1 MDEIDSR
8 RDRGPGRMR
17 RPIHRWAQLGLAVGT
32 ALALIAACAPAPASP
47 RAAPSQPASA
57 AAPAPAAAAAPEKV
71 TFTLN
76 YILYGG
82 HAPYLLAQERGYF
95 AEQGLDV
102 SIVEGKGSAS
112 TAQVVGA
119 GTSQVGEID
128 GSVVIRSVAQDI
140 PIKAVAGLI
149 QKSPISAMVGRT
161 AGIAGPK
168 DLQGKKIGAPPAS
181 VATVLLPTWLRMN
194 GVDPETVQLISVG
207 PETLNSTLLLG
218 QVDGIV
224 AFDENVIKIN
234 AAGGDVFAIHYAD
247 YGLNLPSTTI
257 AANTAFLRE
266 KPDVMRRFLAATLK
280 GWGEAAQD
288 PKTAVNA
295 LMKSAPPTLRAES
308 ETAILANLM
317 TLLHSKRT
325 EGQRLGWM
333 AAEDWEE
340 AVAILAEQGDLP
352 SKPAVADL
360 ITNEFL
366 PAN

>member
-1 MDEIDSR
+1 MDE
-8 RDRGPGRMR
+8 RDRRPDPGSGR
-17 RPIHRWAQLGLAVGT
+17 RRCHLQRQAGLLVAVGT
-32 ALALIAACAPAPASP
+32 ALALLAACAPAPAAP
-47 RAAPSQPASA
+47 TAARTE
-57 AAPAPAAAAAPEKV
+57 PAAAVAPSPATASAPEQV

-82 HAPYLLAQERGYF
+82 HAPYFLAQERGYF

-102 SIVEGKGSAS
+102 TIVEGKGSAS

-119 GTSQVGEID
+119 GSSQVGEID

-140 PIKAVAGLI
+140 PIKAIAGLI
-149 QKSPISAMVGRT
+149 QKSPISAIVGRT
-161 AGIAGPK
+161 SGINGPK

-181 VATVLLPTWLRMN
+181 VGTVLLPTWLKLN
-194 GVDPETVQLISVG
+194 GVDPDTVQVISIG
-207 PETLNSTLLLG
+207 PETLTSALLLG

-234 AAGGDVFAIHYAD
+234 AAGGDVVAIHYAD

-266 KPDVMRRFLAATLK
+266 KPAVAQRFVAAMLK
-280 GWGEAAQD
+280 GWGDAEKD
-288 PKTAVNA
+288 PKSAVDA
-295 LMKSAPPTLRAES
+295 LMKSAPPTLKAES
-308 ETAILANLM
+308 ETQILANLM

-333 AAEDWEE
+333 AGEDWAE
-340 AVAILAEQGDLP
+340 AVNILAEQGDLP
-352 SKPAVADL
+352 KKPSLPDL
-360 ITNEFL
+360 LTNEFL
-366 PAN
+366 PTS